1 MLSTGFGK
9 LSQGIVR
16 KNMSDTDMLYIAGL
30 QKKLEES
37 EAKKEEFKQVLRE
50 CMRILAVAEFDFPK
64 FSKEA
69 DKIYDKI
76 EKMLK

>member
-1 MLSTGFGK
+1 
-9 LSQGIVR
+9 
-16 KNMSDTDMLYIAGL
+16 MSDTDILYMSSL

-37 EAKKEEFKQVLRE
+37 EAKNEEMKKILRD
-50 CMRILAVAEFDFPK
+50 CMRILAVAEFDFEV

-76 EKMLK
+76 EKILK

>member
-1 MLSTGFGK
+1 
-9 LSQGIVR
+9 
-16 KNMSDTDMLYIAGL
+16 MLYISSL
-30 QKKLEES
+30 QKRLEEA
-37 EAKKEEFKQVLRE
+37 EAKNEELKQVLRE

-76 EKMLK
+76 EKILK